1 MERTGKRKS
10 SGLGAAAGGELGGVK
25 VAEGTGM
32 VEGAGVGGGGA
43 KVRGMR
49 RKGVVGRRDEDGGL
63 SSEVFP
69 NRVDPQC

>member
-32 VEGAGVGGGGA
+32 VEGAGVGGGGPRCA
-43 KVRGMR
+43 GCGGRGLWAEGTR
-49 RKGVVGRRDEDGGL
+49 TGD
-63 SSEVFP
+63 
-69 NRVDPQC
+69 